1 LGNSDPVVLDSD
13 FDHFVIRSATLFQRP
28 CAYSDRSCPPDCPSR
43 VHKLK
48 PWDEIDLRVT
58 IKSAFESRELTME
71 RDSLLSKVRAQEIIL
86 RELEKK
92 HPGITEVERDENGT
106 TILKF

>member
-1 LGNSDPVVLDSD
+1 M
-13 FDHFVIRSATLFQRP
+13 
-28 CAYSDRSCPPDCPSR
+28 
-43 VHKLK
+43 
-48 PWDEIDLRVT
+48 DLRVT
-58 IKSAFESRELTME
+58 IKRAFESRELTME